1 MNTFEIGDKVVY
13 PNHGVGII
21 EKISNRLVSGKF
33 ERFYLLRICSND
45 ILVMVPTA
53 NAGDVGLRKI
63 IERRDVEQ
71 LISFLSNHQLLT
83 QKDWKDRFKE
93 NSEKMRTGSIFHV
106 AEVFKNLVYL
116 SRVKPLSF
124 REKRMLDRAR
134 FLLISELSTVMNLA
148 ELEIEDRNLLSLL
161 EENRPLH
168 VIIAIGSGAQEK
180 LGYYLRENSS
190 HRPAIHCTGAAL
202 GFVTGE
208 QIPIPVWAYRLYL
221 GWLLRL
227 MTQPHRFVPRLMRA
241 LELPWLIWKYG
252 ENLPPIWRKNGRSVI
267 CDP

>member
-1 MNTFEIGDKVVY
+1 MDIFEIGDKVVY

-21 EKISNRLVSGKF
+21 EKISNRLVAGKF

-63 IERRDVEQ
+63 VERRDVDQ
-71 LISFLSNHQLLT
+71 LLSFLGSNQFFT

-93 NSEKMRTGSIFHV
+93 NSEKMRSGSIFHV

-134 FLLISELSTVMNLA
+134 FLLASELSTVMNQS
-148 ELEIEDRNLLSLL
+148 ELDIEDR
-161 EENRPLH
+161 
-168 VIIAIGSGAQEK
+168 IEK
-180 LGYYLRENSS
+180 
-190 HRPAIHCTGAAL
+190 A
-202 GFVTGE
+202 VTKTCGK
-208 QIPIPVWAYRLYL
+208 
-221 GWLLRL
+221 
-227 MTQPHRFVPRLMRA
+227 VPMA
-241 LELPWLIWKYG
+241 
-252 ENLPPIWRKNGRSVI
+252 
-267 CDP
+267 

>member
-1 MNTFEIGDKVVY
+1 MEIFEIGDKVVY

-21 EKISNRLVSGKF
+21 EKISNRLVAGKF

-63 IERRDVEQ
+63 VERRDVDQ
-71 LISFLSNHQLLT
+71 LLSFLGSNQFFS

-93 NSEKMRTGSIFHV
+93 NSEKMRSGSIFHV

-134 FLLISELSTVMNLA
+134 FLLVSELSTVMNHADLDIDDR
-148 ELEIEDRNLLSLL
+148 IEK
-161 EENRPLH
+161 
-168 VIIAIGSGAQEK
+168 A
-180 LGYYLRENSS
+180 
-190 HRPAIHCTGAAL
+190 
-202 GFVTGE
+202 VTKACGK
-208 QIPIPVWAYRLYL
+208 IPVA
-221 GWLLRL
+221 
-227 MTQPHRFVPRLMRA
+227 
-241 LELPWLIWKYG
+241 
-252 ENLPPIWRKNGRSVI
+252 
-267 CDP
+267 

>member
-1 MNTFEIGDKVVY
+1 MILNEIGANPRWAWLQAEYALDDAERTSYYSEVFRSNMNTFEIGDKVVY

-63 IERRDVEQ
+63 IERGDVEQ
-71 LISFLSNHQLLT
+71 LLSFLSSNQFLT

-93 NSEKMRTGSIFHV
+93 NSEKMRTGSIVHV

-134 FLLISELSTVMNLA
+134 FLLISELSTVMNVA
-148 ELEIEDRNLLSLL
+148 ELEIEDR
-161 EENRPLH
+161 
-168 VIIAIGSGAQEK
+168 IEK
-180 LGYYLRENSS
+180 
-190 HRPAIHCTGAAL
+190 A
-202 GFVTGE
+202 VTKGCGKV
-208 QIPIPVWAYRLYL
+208 PVA
-221 GWLLRL
+221 
-227 MTQPHRFVPRLMRA
+227 
-241 LELPWLIWKYG
+241 
-252 ENLPPIWRKNGRSVI
+252 
-267 CDP
+267 

>member
-1 MNTFEIGDKVVY
+1 MEYSFEIGDKVVY

-21 EKISNRLVSGKF
+21 EKISNRLVQGKF

-71 LISFLSNHQLLT
+71 LITYLANNDFFT
-83 QKDWKDRFKE
+83 QRDWKDRFKE
-93 NSEKMRTGSIFHV
+93 NSERMRSGSIFHV

-134 FLLISELSTVMNLA
+134 FLLISELATVMSIG
-148 ELEIEDRNLLSLL
+148 ELEIEERIDK
-161 EENRPLH
+161 
-168 VIIAIGSGAQEK
+168 A
-180 LGYYLRENSS
+180 
-190 HRPAIHCTGAAL
+190 
-202 GFVTGE
+202 VTKACGKV
-208 QIPIPVWAYRLYL
+208 PVA
-221 GWLLRL
+221 
-227 MTQPHRFVPRLMRA
+227 T
-241 LELPWLIWKYG
+241 
-252 ENLPPIWRKNGRSVI
+252 S
-267 CDP
+267 

>member
-1 MNTFEIGDKVVY
+1 MDTFEIGDKVVY

-21 EKISNRLVSGKF
+21 EKISNRLVQGKF

-63 IERRDVEQ
+63 IEQRDVDK
-71 LISFLSNHQLLT
+71 LLGFLANSQFYN

-93 NSEKMRTGSIFHV
+93 NSEKMRSGSLMNV

-134 FLLISELSTVMNLA
+134 FLLISELATVTNMTEVL
-148 ELEIEDRNLLSLL
+148 IEERLDK
-161 EENRPLH
+161 
-168 VIIAIGSGAQEK
+168 A
-180 LGYYLRENSS
+180 
-190 HRPAIHCTGAAL
+190 
-202 GFVTGE
+202 VTKACAK
-208 QIPIPVWAYRLYL
+208 IPVA
-221 GWLLRL
+221 
-227 MTQPHRFVPRLMRA
+227 
-241 LELPWLIWKYG
+241 
-252 ENLPPIWRKNGRSVI
+252 
-267 CDP
+267 